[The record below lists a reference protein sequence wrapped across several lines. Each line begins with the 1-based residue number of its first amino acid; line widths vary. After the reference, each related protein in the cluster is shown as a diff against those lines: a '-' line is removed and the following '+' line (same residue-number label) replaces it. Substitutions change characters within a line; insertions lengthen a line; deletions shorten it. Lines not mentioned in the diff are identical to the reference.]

1 MEGIVCS
8 ICHSWLT
15 AATDSCP
22 SCSMPLILSG
32 ENKTVIDRLEANC
45 LIHRYN
51 GSDLLEPAIVIK
63 EGKTNLKVATKLRE
77 YPHPVT
83 VPKHK
88 VYHFDSQVLSAIQ
101 ARRTE
106 RTAAIACY
114 DDLIKSHWPK
124 LQPYTN

>member
-32 ENKTVIDRLEANC
+32 ENKTVIDHLEANC
-45 LIHRYN
+45 LIHSYN

-101 ARRTE
+101 ALRTE
-106 RTAAIACY
+106 RTTAITRY
-114 DDLIKSHWPK
+114 DDLIKSHWQK
-124 LQPYTN
+124 LQPYTK

>member
-8 ICHSWLT
+8 SCHSWLAPET
-15 AATDSCP
+15 GVCP
-22 SCSMPLILSG
+22 NCSIPLILSG
-32 ENKTVIDRLEANC
+32 ENKTVIDCLEANC

-63 EGKTNLKVATKLRE
+63 ECKTNLKVATKLRE

-83 VPKHK
+83 IPKHK

-101 ARRTE
+101 ALRNE
-106 RTAAIACY
+106 RSAAIARY
-114 DDLIKSHWPK
+114 DDLIKSHWQK
-124 LQPYTN
+124 LDPYTK

>member
-45 LIHRYN
+45 LIHRYD
-51 GSDLLEPAIVIK
+51 GSDLLEPATIIK

-88 VYHFDSQVLSAIQ
+88 VYHFDSQVLSTIQ
-101 ARRTE
+101 ALRSE
-106 RTAAIACY
+106 RTTAITRY
-114 DDLIKSHWPK
+114 DDLIKSHWQK
-124 LQPYTN
+124 LQPYTK

>member
-1 MEGIVCS
+1 
-8 ICHSWLT
+8 
-15 AATDSCP
+15 
-22 SCSMPLILSG
+22 MPLILSG

-101 ARRTE
+101 ALRTE
-106 RTAAIACY
+106 RTTAITRY
-114 DDLIKSHWPK
+114 DDLIKSHWQK
-124 LQPYTN
+124 LQPYTK

>member
-32 ENKTVIDRLEANC
+32 ENKTVIDHLEANC

-101 ARRTE
+101 ALRTE
-106 RTAAIACY
+106 RTTAITRY
-114 DDLIKSHWPK
+114 DDLIKSHWQK
-124 LQPYTN
+124 LQPYTK

>member
-32 ENKTVIDRLEANC
+32 ENKTVIDHLEANC
-45 LIHRYN
+45 LIHRYD
-51 GSDLLEPAIVIK
+51 GSDLLEPATIIK

-88 VYHFDSQVLSAIQ
+88 VYHFDSQVLSTIQ
-101 ARRTE
+101 ALRTE
-106 RTAAIACY
+106 RTTAITRY
-114 DDLIKSHWPK
+114 DDLIKSHWQK
-124 LQPYTN
+124 LQPYTK